1 MRQTAANMSAP
12 RPHASARADFASRRA
27 GLLIWGVPLALIAIG
42 VAWPGARAVSWV
54 VAFTLAGVGCVL
66 NARRCGRTHCHVT
79 GPLYLGLA
87 ALSALIGSGAL
98 DWGWHIVGIAAA
110 VGTGIAFV
118 PELIGPRYLQRSR

>member
-1 MRQTAANMSAP
+1 
-12 RPHASARADFASRRA
+12 
-27 GLLIWGVPLALIAIG
+27 
-42 VAWPGARAVSWV
+42 
-54 VAFTLAGVGCVL
+54 VL

-87 ALSALIGSGAL
+87 ALSALIGFGVL

-118 PELIGPRYLQRSR
+118 PELIGPRYLERFR